1 MIAMGGVPVAFM
13 DVIGMVSVPHGFVT
27 ALVAM
32 AVLVLAVGHVVLK
45 HAFVP
50 MAVVVPVDV
59 TVMEIVGVV
68 PVLDGDVAAVVAM
81 GMAVH
86 FVGVVG
92 GSAHAWCSS
101 RDWSGG

>member
-13 DVIGMVSVPHGFVT
+13 DVIGMVSVPHGFV
-27 ALVAM
+27 AAPVAM
-32 AVLVLAVGHVVLK
+32 AVLVLAVGHVVLE

-50 MAVVVPVDV
+50 VTVVVPVDV
-59 TVMEIVGVV
+59 AVMEIVGVV
-68 PVLDGDVAAVVAM
+68 AVVDGHVAAVVAM
-81 GMAVH
+81 GMTVL

-92 GSAHAWCSS
+92 GSAHVWCSS